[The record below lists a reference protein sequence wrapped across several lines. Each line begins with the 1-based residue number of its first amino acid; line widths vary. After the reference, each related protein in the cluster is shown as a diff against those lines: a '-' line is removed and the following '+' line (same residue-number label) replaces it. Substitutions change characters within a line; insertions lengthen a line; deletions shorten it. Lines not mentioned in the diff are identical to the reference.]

1 MCRLLGLIANKPV
14 DLEFSLERFR
24 ELAKKHPD
32 GWGMGWYE
40 EGEARV
46 FKQKISALDPQSK
59 LLQLSKSVMSRI
71 FLCHVRRASCG
82 EPREENS
89 HPFMFDNWI
98 FAHNG
103 TVNREQLR
111 RKLRGRYAEGI
122 AGETDSEVYFRWLL
136 QCIEEEGEVEE
147 GIRVA
152 VEEAQGSAKG
162 ALNFLLSDGEH
173 LYAFRYGESLHK
185 LRREPGGPGELSY
198 TSSETGVL
206 LKSKL
211 LRGERAFLVCSE
223 RLTKEGWEE
232 VEEGSLLRV
241 GGDLRVREVRVL

>member
-1 MCRLLGLIANKPV
+1 MCRLLGLMVNRPV
-14 DLEFSLERFR
+14 DLEFSLERFK
-24 ELAKKHPD
+24 ELAREHPD

-40 EGEARV
+40 EGKARV
-46 FKQKISALDPQSK
+46 FKQAISALDQGSK
-59 LLQLSKSVMSRI
+59 LPQLSKSVISRI

-82 EPREENS
+82 KAKEENS
-89 HPFMFDNWI
+89 HPFKFDNWI

-111 RKLRGRYAEGI
+111 GRYVEGI

-152 VEEAQGSAKG
+152 VEEAQRSAKG

-185 LRREPGGPGELSY
+185 LRREPGEPGEFSY
-198 TSSETGVL
+198 TSSETGAL
-206 LKSKL
+206 LESKL
-211 LRGERAFLVCSE
+211 LRGEKAFLVCSE
-223 RLTKEGWEE
+223 KLTERWEE
-232 VEEGSLLRV
+232 VEEGSLLKV
-241 GGDLRVREVRVL
+241 GGDLGVREVRVL